1 MPPKRS
7 RRTIGGTSSLIQEED
22 ASPPVSPL
30 ANAEW
35 RNGQAVVPEQAEPA
49 KVEPAIREVI
59 KEVPVLDVATIA
71 EMLPA
76 LHEPRSDTSELV
88 ADEVVERAQYEQ
100 VLGFADSL
108 YWVRG
113 RVLHGLRTG
122 RHYRSTHTSWDAY
135 CEQVLDL
142 SERRANQLIEVW
154 ELGAALHSGPGKIFP
169 GLTIN
174 ESHAKVL
181 LRFATDHGNTAAAFV
196 VGEIATV
203 DTKLT
208 AATLKGALGVL
219 PADRFDEEEAA
230 QLLKEYLSAEVRVV
244 PPPRN
249 EPEAKDVLAN
259 ELRRLRSMARTVA
272 KAAPQD
278 PEAAR
283 RFADELAGLAE
294 EIRTHIS

>member
-30 ANAEW
+30 ANADW
-35 RNGQAVVPEQAEPA
+35 KDGQAVVPPSAETEPA
-49 KVEPAIREVI
+49 VREVV
-59 KEVPVLDVATIA
+59 KEVPLLDAAAIA

-76 LHEPRSDTSELV
+76 VHEPRSDTSELV
-88 ADEVVERAQYEQ
+88 ADEVVERSQYEQ

-113 RVLHGLRTG
+113 RALYGLREG
-122 RHYRSTHTSWDAY
+122 RHYRSTHTSWEAY
-135 CEQVLDL
+135 CEQELDL

-169 GLTIN
+169 GSAVN
-174 ESHAKVL
+174 ESHARVL
-181 LRFATDHGNTAAAFV
+181 LRFATDHGNAAATFV
-196 VGEIATV
+196 VREIAKAEK
-203 DTKLT
+203 KLT
-208 AATLKGALGVL
+208 AAIIKSALAVL

-230 QLLKEYLSAEVRVV
+230 RLLKEHLSRGVRVI

-249 EPEAKDVLAN
+249 ESSSSEVFAS
-259 ELRRLRSMARTVA
+259 ELRRLRSAARAVA

-283 RFADELAGLAE
+283 KFADELADLAA
-294 EIRTHIS
+294 EIRSQLS